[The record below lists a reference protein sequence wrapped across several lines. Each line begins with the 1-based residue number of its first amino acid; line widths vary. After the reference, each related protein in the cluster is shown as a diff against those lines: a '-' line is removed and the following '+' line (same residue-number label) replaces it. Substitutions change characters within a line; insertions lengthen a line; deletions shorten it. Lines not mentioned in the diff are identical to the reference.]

1 LAPQASVNSA
11 SLPKPVLLAGLES
24 MNRAV
29 AGDLV
34 VVEVLPESEWKSLG
48 EEVVDEDGQSLLSPV
63 SARLRPGPCSE
74 RH

>member
-1 LAPQASVNSA
+1 
-11 SLPKPVLLAGLES
+11 